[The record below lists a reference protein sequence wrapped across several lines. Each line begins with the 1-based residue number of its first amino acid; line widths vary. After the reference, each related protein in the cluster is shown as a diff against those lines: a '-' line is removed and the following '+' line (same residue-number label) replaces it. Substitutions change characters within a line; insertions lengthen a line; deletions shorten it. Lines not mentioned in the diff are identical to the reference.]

1 MAMSTTLYYGQHK
14 CADTVIILCVHTQAW
29 LLHTELSA
37 QITVL
42 FSDINI
48 QKLPSFLPFF
58 LLIYCV
64 SVSTRVWGEHCVA
77 NGKVSIWESVRTC
90 HLTKALGVGYWVPVL
105 MFHRTKALGVG
116 SHIPP
121 FEGRASLISVLHYK
135 LQASH
140 PMSSWMLPLS
150 LPPSHCWCAR
160 TVDHSSVTSP
170 FFPFRY

>member
-1 MAMSTTLYYGQHK
+1 M
-14 CADTVIILCVHTQAW
+14 
-29 LLHTELSA
+29 LHTELSA

-105 MFHRTKALGVG
+105 MFHRTKALGVSSHAALYKGIG
-116 SHIPP
+116 SRFAYSTLRRQGLSH
-121 FEGRASLISVLHYK
+121 FCAA
-135 LQASH
+135 LQT
-140 PMSSWMLPLS
+140 PGQ
-150 LPPSHCWCAR
+150 PSHELLDA
-160 TVDHSSVTSP
+160 SP
-170 FFPFRY
+170 FFASISLELMF